1 MKVPRD
7 PQQGRGH
14 RGRAGSG
21 DPHLTHTTPG
31 IPDPPAA
38 GALKTR

>member
-21 DPHLTHTTPG
+21 DPTRTSRTPHQAFA
-31 IPDPPAA
+31 IPLLPA
-38 GALKTR
+38 R